1 MYQQRTL
8 FGSLLL
14 LFAFG
19 CLTGCGSPDS
29 SIDQDM
35 GSVTD
40 SAIESGAV
48 APDGVNAEESED
60 HGYVELPPIQVREG
74 DGLPLELPSDL
85 VWVTNNEDPEFASP
99 DAIQGGMFRTWMLSF
114 PLTLR
119 LVGPDSNG
127 SFAGVMRANQFGP
140 ISYHPETGR
149 PIPVLAT
156 HWAFGNDGRSIFY
169 RINPKA
175 KWSDGVPVTAD
186 DFVFGVQFHRSE
198 QIVGPWYNNYYTE
211 RIRDVR
217 KYDSY
222 TYGIQG
228 ADPKPPEEMHAN
240 YAIGPRPKHFHKM
253 SDRWVEEYNWKPDP
267 TTGPY
272 HVGKVEKGKYVD
284 LVRTENWWGDE
295 LRYMRNRFNPQTI
308 RFRVIRDQNTA
319 WQHFLKGEIDTFS
332 LTIPE
337 YWHDKAQHEVFKD
350 GYVAKY
356 WFYNQLP
363 QPSTG
368 ISLNTADPLLSDIN
382 IRLGIAHSINLQR
395 VIDTILRG
403 DYERLETFNL
413 GFGEYDNN
421 SIQPRRFDIRKAN
434 EYFEAAGFD
443 KRDNSGI
450 RIRTNEDGST
460 TRLSFRVTYGRP
472 LHTPR
477 LVVIQEEAKKT
488 GLELQLQL
496 LDSAASF
503 KQMLEKKHQLAWMG
517 WASSGIAPTYW
528 EFFHSVNANVTQT
541 NNLTNHA
548 NPAMDELIMQFQH
561 SGDRQERVGL
571 AHQLEQM
578 VHDAAV
584 VIPRTKVPFTREAA
598 WRWIELPEW
607 YGTRHSNAL
616 FNSQAPSQMYSGG
629 GLFWI
634 NDEKKKE
641 VLKSKRE
648 GRRLDEIVVINET
661 YRN

>member
-1 MYQQRTL
+1 MSIANMSQQKTL
-8 FGSLLL
+8 FRSLLL
-14 LFAFG
+14 FVAFG
-19 CLTGCGSPDS
+19 YVTGCSNPDNP
-29 SIDQDM
+29 D
-35 GSVTD
+35 D
-40 SAIESGAV
+40 S
-48 APDGVNAEESED
+48 
-60 HGYVELPPIQVREG
+60 GYVDLPPIQVREG
-74 DGLPLELPSDL
+74 DGLPLELPPDL
-85 VWVTNNEDPEFASP
+85 VWVTNDEDPEFASP
-99 DAIQGGMFRTWMLSF
+99 DAIRGGMFRTWMLSF

-127 SFAGVMRANQFGP
+127 AFAGVMRANQFGP
-140 ISYHPETGR
+140 ISYHPQTGR

-156 HWAFGNDGRSIFY
+156 HWAFGLDGRSIFY

-175 KWSDGVPVTAD
+175 KWSDGFPVTAD
-186 DFVFGVQFHRSE
+186 DFVFSVQFHRSE

-217 KYDSY
+217 KYDSHI
-222 TYGIQG
+222 YGIQG
-228 ADPKPPEEMHAN
+228 ADAKPPEEMHAN

-272 HVGKVEKGKYVD
+272 HVGKVVKGKYVD
-284 LVRTENWWGDE
+284 LVRTENWWGDD

-308 RFRVIRDQNTA
+308 RYRVIRDQNTA

-337 YWHDKAQHEVFKD
+337 YWHDKAQHEVFRD

-413 GFGEYDNN
+413 GFGEYDNT
-421 SIQPRRFDIRKAN
+421 SIQPRKFDIKKAN

-443 KRDNSGI
+443 KRDSSGI
-450 RIRTNEDGST
+450 RIRTNEDGSVR
-460 TRLSFRVTYGRP
+460 RLSFRVTYGRP

-503 KQMLEKKHQLAWMG
+503 KQMREKKHQLAWMG

-528 EFFHSVNANVTQT
+528 EFFHSVNANVTQS

-548 NPAMDELIMQFQH
+548 NPAMDELIMQYRH
-561 SGDRQERVGL
+561 SGDRRERVAL
-571 AHQLEQM
+571 AHLLEQM

-598 WRWIELPEW
+598 WRWVELPEW
-607 YGTRHSNAL
+607 RGTRHSNAL

-634 NDEKKKE
+634 NEEKKKE
-641 VLKSKRE
+641 VLNAKKE
-648 GRRLDEIVVINET
+648 GRRLDEIVVIDET